1 MVWRNSEHY
10 PDPTAGAALRHIA
23 REEARRA
30 MNEGK
35 RFERDF
41 KASVPPDVWCYRLR
55 DSPVSYY
62 GGSGAEGI
70 RFAQDNICDFVLYR
84 APTLYLLELKTV
96 GTPSAALTSLF
107 GKSDSE
113 KRCYKKQRH
122 LQDMAKA
129 EQDAAGLR
137 ALVVLCYRRTAHTY
151 AVPARDVLEW
161 VERAADGGR
170 KSIPEQFCKNYGT
183 PVAARRLRV
192 NWRYDVAGMMEKIE
206 GRNDENSDP
215 FLQGL
220 REDHV

>member
-41 KASVPPDVWCYRLR
+41 KASVPADAWCYRLR

-70 RFAQDNICDFVLYR
+70 RFAQDNLCDFVLYR

-107 GKSDSE
+107 GKFDPE

-129 EQDAAGLR
+129 EQSATGLR
-137 ALVVLCYRRTAHTY
+137 ALVVLCYRRTGHTY
-151 AVPARDVLEW
+151 AVPAREW
-161 VERAADGGR
+161 VERAAAGGR
-170 KSIPEQFCKNYGT
+170 KSIPEEFCINHGT
-183 PVAARRLRV
+183 PVAARQLRV
-192 NWRYDVAGMMEKIE
+192 NWRYDVAGMIEKLGDGYHSE
-206 GRNDENSDP
+206 ENYDA
-215 FLQGL
+215 
-220 REDHV
+220 

>member
-41 KASVPPDVWCYRLR
+41 KASVPADAWCYRLR

-70 RFAQDNICDFVLYR
+70 RFAQDNLCDFVLYR

-96 GTPSAALTSLF
+96 GTRSAALTSLF
-107 GKSDSE
+107 GRFDPDKGT
-113 KRCYKKQRH
+113 YKKQKH
-122 LQDMAKA
+122 LQDMA
-129 EQDAAGLR
+129 DAAVRRSLQ
-137 ALVVLCYRRTAHTY
+137 ALVVLNYRLAEHTY
-151 AVPARDVLEW
+151 ALPAADVLDF
-161 VERAADGGR
+161 VRQAIAGGR
-170 KSIPEQFCKNYGT
+170 KSIPEDWCREHGR
-183 PVAARRLRV
+183 PVNARRLRV
-192 NWRYDVAGMMEKIE
+192 NWRYDVAAMMDECE
-206 GRNDENSDP
+206 GRNDHAEEP
-215 FLQGL
+215 
-220 REDHV
+220 EI

>member
-23 REEARRA
+23 REEARRE

-41 KASVPPDVWCYRLR
+41 KASVPADAWCYRLR

-70 RFAQDNICDFVLYR
+70 RFAQDNLCDFVLYR

-96 GTPSAALTSLF
+96 GTPSAALSSLF
-107 GKSDSE
+107 GKFDPE
-113 KRCYKKQRH
+113 KSCYKKQRH
-122 LQDMAKA
+122 LQEMAKA
-129 EQDAAGLR
+129 EQSAAGLR
-137 ALVVLCYRRTAHTY
+137 ALVVLCYRRTGHTY

-161 VERAADGGR
+161 VERAAAGGR
-170 KSIPEQFCKNYGT
+170 KSIPEEFCINHGT
-183 PVAARRLRV
+183 HVAARQLRV
-192 NWRYDVAGMMEKIE
+192 NWRYDVAGMMEKLGGGYHSE
-206 GRNDENSDP
+206 ENYDA
-215 FLQGL
+215 
-220 REDHV
+220 